1 MSEEFSRSEYQI
13 RGNKCTVKEAVKIT
27 ELSIVKAQREA
38 ETAKR
43 NKERIERDGT
53 SKFHINLGSDDRF
66 SGKPYN
72 NTGITEGEIKSYHR
86 GYFVNGEKRISAML
100 DKKTSEECQKYG
112 AFEYSLGVPIEN
124 LGLLKNNTNYMA
136 GYTMAIIMDNGEKST
151 KHR

>member
-1 MSEEFSRSEYQI
+1 MSEEFSRSEYQM
-13 RGNKCTVKEAVKIT
+13 RGNNITVKKAAQIT
-27 ELSIVKAQREA
+27 EGKIIQAQREA

-43 NKERIERDGT
+43 NKERIEREGT
-53 SKFHINLGSDDRF
+53 SKFHVNLGSDDRF
-66 SGKPYN
+66 SGKLYN
-72 NTGITEGEIKSYHR
+72 NIGANENEMKSYHR
-86 GYFVNGEKRISAML
+86 GYFVNGEKRIYAML